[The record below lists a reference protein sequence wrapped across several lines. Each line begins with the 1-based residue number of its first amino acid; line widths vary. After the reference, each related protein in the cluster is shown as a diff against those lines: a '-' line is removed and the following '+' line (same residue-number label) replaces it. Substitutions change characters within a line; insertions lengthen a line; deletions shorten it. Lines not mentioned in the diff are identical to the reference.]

1 MKGKIFSRRASA
13 PDYVFAGLVVAL
25 TVFGLVMLTS
35 ASSDLAEA
43 RFGDSF
49 YYLNHQVLNGLLVG
63 VIGFL
68 VGSFLYYRKWEKL
81 AVPLLVLNIVLLAL
95 VFTSF
100 GITAKGASRW
110 VDIGGFSLQPAELL
124 KLTFF
129 VYLAAWF
136 SKSGERGK
144 RFLTGFLPFMILVGV
159 IILLIVFQPSTTTA
173 AIIFAAALAT
183 YFTAGGRLS
192 FLVAAVLLV
201 GLGLSILVYFT
212 PYRMERITTFLNR
225 DADNLEEGYHISQS
239 LIAIGSG
246 GWFGTG
252 FGQSATKLRY
262 LPEPIGDSIFAVIAE
277 ELGFV
282 GASALVLA
290 FLFLI
295 LRGLHIARAAPDNFG
310 RLLTT
315 GFITLLG
322 IQAFINIAAVSG
334 LIPFTG
340 VPLPFISFGGTA
352 LAVFLTMSG
361 IIVNVSR
368 YSR

>member
-1 MKGKIFSRRASA
+1 MRNKPAANSA
-13 PDYVFAGLVVAL
+13 PDYVFAGLVVLL

-43 RFGDSF
+43 RFGNSF
-49 YYLNHQVLNGLLVG
+49 YYLNHQILNGLIAG
-63 VIGFL
+63 VVGFL
-68 VGSFLYYRKWEKL
+68 IGAFFYYRKWEKF
-81 AVPLLVLNIVLLAL
+81 AVPLLILNIILLIL

-100 GITAKGASRW
+100 GLTAKGASRW

-129 VYLAAWF
+129 IYLAAWL

-144 RFLTGFLPFMILVGV
+144 KFFTGFLPFMILVGA

-192 FLVAAVLLV
+192 FLVAAVLLA

-225 DADNLEEGYHISQS
+225 DTNELEEGYHLNQS
-239 LIAIGSG
+239 LMAIGSG
-246 GWFGTG
+246 GWFGVG
-252 FGQSATKLRY
+252 FGQSTTKLKY
-262 LPEPIGDSIFAVIAE
+262 LPEPVGDSIFAVIAE

-282 GASALVLA
+282 GALLLVLA
-290 FLFLI
+290 FLFLV
-295 LRGLHIARAAPDNFG
+295 LRGLSIARAAPDNFG
-310 RLLTT
+310 RLLVT
-315 GFITLLG
+315 GFITLIG

-368 YSR
+368 YR

>member
-1 MKGKIFSRRASA
+1 MPSRITSRKASA
-13 PDYVFAGLVVAL
+13 PDYVFAGLVVLL

-43 RFGDSF
+43 RFGNSF
-49 YYLNHQVLNGLLVG
+49 YYLNHQILNGLIAG
-63 VIGFL
+63 VVGFL
-68 VGSFLYYRKWEKL
+68 IGAFLYYRRWEKF
-81 AVPLLVLNIVLLAL
+81 AVPLLILNIVLLIL

-100 GITAKGASRW
+100 GLTAKGASRW
-110 VDIGGFSLQPAELL
+110 VDVGGFSLQPAELL

-129 VYLAAWF
+129 IYLAAWL

-144 RFLTGFLPFMILVGV
+144 RFLTGFLPFMILVGA
-159 IILLIVFQPSTTTA
+159 IIMLIVFQPSTTTA

-183 YFTAGGRLS
+183 FFTAGGRLS
-192 FLVAAVLLV
+192 FLVAAVLIA

-225 DADNLEEGYHISQS
+225 DTNELKEGYHLNQS

-246 GWFGTG
+246 GWFGVG
-252 FGQSATKLRY
+252 FGQSTTKLKY
-262 LPEPIGDSIFAVIAE
+262 LPEPVGDSIFAVIAE

-282 GASALVLA
+282 GASLLVLA
-290 FLFLI
+290 FLFLV
-295 LRGLHIARAAPDNFG
+295 LRGLSIARAAPDNFG
-310 RLLTT
+310 RLLVT
-315 GFITLLG
+315 GFITLIG

-368 YSR
+368 YR